1 MKKKEQMTEQ
11 VKSTNKDKMGNSSTK
26 FLSTSDGHS
35 IKLTPKG
42 IEVICS
48 GGTVTLEILKSGRIN
63 IYAED
68 TIQIMTDADVTF
80 KAKTILRASCKEA
93 AYFVSQQGGSLMLTE
108 EGNMIFQGTE
118 VHMN

>member
-1 MKKKEQMTEQ
+1 MSQTEQ

-63 IYAED
+63 IYADD
-68 TIQIMTDADVTF
+68 TIQIITDADVTF

>member
-1 MKKKEQMTEQ
+1 
-11 VKSTNKDKMGNSSTK
+11 
-26 FLSTSDGHS
+26 
-35 IKLTPKG
+35 
-42 IEVICS
+42 
-48 GGTVTLEILKSGRIN
+48 
-63 IYAED
+63 
-68 TIQIMTDADVTF
+68 MTDADVTF